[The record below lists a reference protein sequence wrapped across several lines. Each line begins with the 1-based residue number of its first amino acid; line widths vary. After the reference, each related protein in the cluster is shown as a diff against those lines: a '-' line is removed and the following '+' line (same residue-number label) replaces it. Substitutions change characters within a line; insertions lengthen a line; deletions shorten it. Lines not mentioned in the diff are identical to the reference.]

1 MKVQIHSI
9 HFDADKALLSFIKSK
24 LYKLT
29 VFNDTIISSEVF
41 LRVEKRDGKENKL
54 VEIKLHIPGK
64 ELFAKRNSISFEAA
78 ADEVVEALRRQIAK
92 VQS

>member
-9 HFDADKALLSFIKSK
+9 HFDADKALLAFIESK
-24 LYKLT
+24 LQKLT

-41 LRVEKRDGKENKL
+41 LRVEKRDRKENKL

-78 ADEVVEALRRQIAK
+78 ADQVVEALRRQIAK
-92 VQS
+92 AQA

>member
-9 HFDADKALLSFIKSK
+9 HFDADKALLAFIESK
-24 LYKLT
+24 LQKLT

-41 LRVEKRDGKENKL
+41 LRVEKQDRKENKL

-64 ELFAKRNSISFEAA
+64 ELFAKKKSISFEAA
-78 ADEVVEALRRQIAK
+78 AYEVVEALRRQIVKA
-92 VQS
+92 QA

>member
-9 HFDADKALLSFIKSK
+9 HFDADKALLAFIESK
-24 LYKLT
+24 LQKLT

-41 LRVEKRDGKENKL
+41 LRVEKRDRKENKL

-92 VQS
+92 ALA

>member
-24 LYKLT
+24 LHKLT

-78 ADEVVEALRRQIAK
+78 ADAVVEALRRQIAK

>member
-9 HFDADKALLSFIKSK
+9 HFDADKALLAFINSK
-24 LYKLT
+24 LQKLT
-29 VFNDTIISSEVF
+29 VFNDTIMSSEVF
-41 LRVEKRDGKENKL
+41 LRVEKRDRKENKL

-78 ADEVVEALRRQIAK
+78 ADEVVEALRRQIVKA
-92 VQS
+92 QA

>member
-9 HFDADKALLSFIKSK
+9 HFDADKELLAFIKSK
-24 LYKLT
+24 LQKLT
-29 VFNDTIISSEVF
+29 VFNDTIISSDVF
-41 LRVEKRDGKENKL
+41 LKVEKRDGKENKL

-64 ELFAKRNSISFEAA
+64 DLFAKRNSISFEAA

>member
-9 HFDADKALLSFIKSK
+9 HFDADKALLAFIKSK
-24 LYKLT
+24 LQKLT
-29 VFNDTIISSEVF
+29 VFNDTIISSDVF
-41 LRVEKRDGKENKL
+41 LRVEKHDGKENKL

>member
-9 HFDADKALLSFIKSK
+9 HFDADKALLAFIETK
-24 LYKLT
+24 LQKLT

-41 LRVEKRDGKENKL
+41 LRVEKRDRKENKL

-64 ELFAKRNSISFEAA
+64 ELFAKKNSLSFEAA

-92 VQS
+92 AQA

>member
-9 HFDADKALLSFIKSK
+9 HFDADKALLAFIETK
-24 LYKLT
+24 LQKLT

>member
-9 HFDADKALLSFIKSK
+9 HFDADKALLAFIKSK
-24 LYKLT
+24 LQKLT

-41 LRVEKRDGKENKL
+41 LRVEKQDRKENKL

-64 ELFAKRNSISFEAA
+64 ELFAKKNSISFEAA
-78 ADEVVEALRRQIAK
+78 ADEVVEALRRQIVKA
-92 VQS
+92 QA

>member
-9 HFDADKALLSFIKSK
+9 HFDADKALLAFIESK
-24 LYKLT
+24 LQKLT

-41 LRVEKRDGKENKL
+41 LRVEKRDRKENKL

-92 VQS
+92 AQA